1 MSCSV
6 TIGLGHA
13 APSLLIRRLKE
24 PVDTCLG
31 SAGADFRER
40 ACIQAGLRASGR
52 LAEAEFRKGRAT
64 SRGRNLCMMPIRATS
79 LRERAGY
86 LSALYDRGASPLAP
100 LWATQRQR
108 AVFGCRKRSH
118 CGRNLTRGSDS
129 TPMRWRPVWQSRQS
143 PNDASACQTTTAL
156 GGSLCESLE
165 LECVRVGEVRLS
177 RRWFSAA
184 HSGLRRRLSNPTTST
199 DKSVPARCSAEM
211 LVASEG
217 RFPAAHSNRSTVS
230 AGSYGLKIQRIK
242 VSLAR
247 MRLVRDGP

>member
-1 MSCSV
+1 V
-6 TIGLGHA
+6 H
-13 APSLLIRRLKE
+13 PSRFARFGKACRNRIQRRSSNLSRKKF
-24 PVDTCLG
+24 VHD
-31 SAGADFRER
+31 AD
-40 ACIQAGLRASGR
+40 Q
-52 LAEAEFRKGRAT
+52 
-64 SRGRNLCMMPIRATS
+64 ATS

-86 LSALYDRGASPLAP
+86 LSALYYRGTSPLAP

-129 TPMRWRPVWQSRQS
+129 TPKRWRPVWQSRQS

-156 GGSLCESLE
+156 GGSLCESFE
-165 LECVRVGEVRLS
+165 LECTRFGEVRLS
-177 RRWFSAA
+177 RRRSSAA
-184 HSGLRRRLSNPTTST
+184 HSGLRRRLSNPTAST

-247 MRLVRDGP
+247 MRLVRDGPGGKVHTTSAPMIGGIGSATR

>member
-1 MSCSV
+1 VHPSGFARFETACRSRIQKRSSNLSRKKFVHDADQGNV
-6 TIGLGHA
+6 T
-13 APSLLIRRLKE
+13 
-24 PVDTCLG
+24 T
-31 SAGADFRER
+31 RE
-40 ACIQAGLRASGR
+40 GR
-52 LAEAEFRKGRAT
+52 I
-64 SRGRNLCMMPIRATS
+64 PIRF
-79 LRERAGY
+79 
-86 LSALYDRGASPLAP
+86 YDRGASPLAP

-108 AVFGCRKRSH
+108 VVFGCRKRSH

-156 GGSLCESLE
+156 GGSLCESFE
-165 LECVRVGEVRLS
+165 LECTRFGEVRLS
-177 RRWFSAA
+177 RRRSSAA
-184 HSGLRRRLSNPTTST
+184 HSGLRRRLSNPTAST